1 MINKGKAKTPENNSE
16 QYIPGQWF
24 NTMKMLENNPW
35 LELQMTLINKQIQF
49 LNTFANSMCSYF
61 NSANKLL
68 DKWIELPTTNI
79 VQENINNIAKSMNL
93 PTNSA
98 ILPLLG
104 KAIFEP
110 TTDMDPMQ
118 TILDIVQ
125 SPLIT
130 TTKPKSKKKNKK

>member
-1 MINKGKAKTPENNSE
+1 MINKGKAKKPENNSE

-24 NTMKMLENNPW
+24 NTMKILENNPW
-35 LELQMTLINKQIQF
+35 LELQITLINKQIRL
-49 LNTFANSMCSYF
+49 LNMFANSMCNYF
-61 NSANKLL
+61 NSTNELLNK
-68 DKWIELPTTNI
+68 WMEFPTTNM
-79 VQENINNIAKSMNL
+79 VQENINNMAKAMNL

-110 TTDMDPMQ
+110 TNDMDPMQ

-130 TTKPKSKKKNKK
+130 ATKPKSKKKNKK